1 MPSSRLALPLLHW
14 EDFAPDQVAEFGPC
28 AVTADDI
35 KSFAREFDPQPMHV
49 DETAARAGMLGG
61 LAASG
66 WHTCAI
72 MMRLI
77 TDGFLLK
84 SVFMGGPGCDE
95 IRWLAPVC
103 PGDVVRVR
111 SRVLEVRE
119 SRTRADAGFVK
130 FMFEV
135 VNAEGLC
142 VMTAEVH
149 LMFGRRAPM
158 RAAG

>member
-1 MPSSRLALPLLHW
+1 LPLLHW
-14 EDFAPDQVAEFGPC
+14 EDFTPDRVAEFGPC
-28 AVTADDI
+28 VVTADDI
-35 KSFAREFDPQPMHV
+35 KGFARAFDPQPMHV
-49 DETAARAGMLGG
+49 DDAAAQASMLGG

-77 TDGFLLK
+77 TDGFLLD

-95 IRWLAPVC
+95 IRWLAPVR
-103 PGDVVRVR
+103 PGDALKVR

-130 FMFEV
+130 FLFEV
-135 VNAEGLC
+135 VNANGVC
-142 VMTAEVH
+142 VMTADIH
-149 LMFGRRAPM
+149 LMFGRREPM
-158 RAAG
+158 QAAG